1 MSATARLAQETDI
14 SALQRLDRWPKEHIW
29 RQKIAAGEVI
39 VLGHETRVVGLI
51 RYAVLWTT
59 VPFMELIEIEAAH
72 RGKGFSRMLL
82 EFLKNHLRGQ
92 GYVALLS
99 SSQTETDE
107 PEPQAWHLHMGFRSN
122 GIIENV
128 ADDGVGELVYRLM
141 L

>member
-1 MSATARLAQETDI
+1 MSATVRLAQETDI
-14 SALQRLDRWPKEHIW
+14 SALRRLDHWPREHIW

-39 VLGHETRVVGLI
+39 VLEHESRIVGLI

-59 VPFMELIEIEAAH
+59 VPFMGLIEIEKEH
-72 RGKGFSRMLL
+72 QGKGYSRTMLS
-82 EFLKNHLRGQ
+82 FLQNHLREQ

-99 SSQTETDE
+99 SSQTDE
-107 PEPQAWHLHMGFRSN
+107 PEPPRWHLHMGFTSN

-128 ADDGVGELVYRLM
+128 ADEGVGELVYRLT